1 MDAQSLVGKVAVITG
16 GAGDIGRVSAQTLVA
31 EGAKVVI
38 ADIDAEAGRRVAA
51 ELGEAA
57 AFQQTDVSDVE
68 QLQAVVD
75 VAVERF
81 GGLDIMFN
89 NAGIGS
95 ALKRLL
101 KDDLEDF
108 SRIMSVNLFGVVAG
122 TQRAARY
129 MKDHGGGVI
138 LNNAS
143 IAALNPGAGML
154 AYRSSKAAI
163 AHATKCMAIDLA
175 PYGIRV
181 NCLCPAHIKTGIT
194 NYDMG
199 PVLKY
204 MQPLEREATPQDVAN
219 AVVWLASDLAAQVT
233 GIVLP
238 IDGGTTAGPPMSQT
252 ALIMS
257 TAKTPEG

>member
-1 MDAQSLVGKVAVITG
+1 MEAQTLAGKVAVVTG
-16 GAGDIGRVSAQTLVA
+16 GAGDIGRASAQALIA

-38 ADIDAEAGRRVAA
+38 ADLDAAAGAKVALD
-51 ELGEAA
+51 LGENA
-57 AFQQTDVSDVE
+57 AFAPTDVSDAE
-68 QLQAVVD
+68 QIQAAID
-75 VAVERF
+75 LAVGRF

-101 KDDLEDF
+101 ADDLEDF
-108 SRIMSVNLFGVVAG
+108 HRILSVNLFGVVAG
-122 TQRAARY
+122 TQRAARH
-129 MKDHGGGVI
+129 MKNNGGGVI

-143 IAALNPGAGML
+143 IAALNPGAGMI

-175 PYGIRV
+175 PYQIRV
-181 NCLCPAHIKTGIT
+181 NCLAPAHIKTGIT

-199 PVLKY
+199 PVIKY
-204 MQPLEREATPQDVAN
+204 MQPLDREATPEDVAN
-219 AVVWLASDLAAQVT
+219 AVVWLAGDRAAQVT

-238 IDGGTTAGPPMSQT
+238 IDGGTTAGPPLAQT
-252 ALIMS
+252 GLIMS
-257 TAKTPEG
+257 AAKSAEA

>member
-1 MDAQSLVGKVAVITG
+1 METQSLVGKVAVVTG
-16 GAGDIGRVSAQTLVA
+16 GAGDIGRVTAQLLVS
-31 EGAKVVI
+31 EGATVVI
-38 ADIDAEAGRRVAA
+38 ADIDAEAGARAA
-51 ELGEAA
+51 ADLGEAA
-57 AFQQTDVSDVE
+57 VFQQTDVSDVE
-68 QLQAVVD
+68 QVQALVD
-75 VAVERF
+75 VAVSTF

-101 KDDLEDF
+101 KDDFEDF
-108 SRIMSVNLFGVVAG
+108 QRILSVNLFGVIAG
-122 TQRAARY
+122 TQRAGRY

-143 IAALNPGAGML
+143 IAALNPGAGMI

-175 PYGIRV
+175 PYRIRV
-181 NCLCPAHIKTGIT
+181 NCLAPAHIKTGIT

-204 MQPLEREATPQDVAN
+204 MQPLEREATPDDVAN
-219 AVVWLASDLAAQVT
+219 AVVWLSSDRAAQIT
-233 GIVLP
+233 GVVLP
-238 IDGGTTAGPPMSQT
+238 IDGGTTAGPPVAQG
-252 ALIMS
+252 ALIMATS
-257 TAKTPEG
+257 KDS